1 MIIRC
6 QRPFLVKFPFILVI
20 IFSLGFVIY
29 DKPDGINTPIQQQ
42 KPVKPTTMV
51 QKNDSLKNSIVDYG
65 IEFLGTPYVAAG
77 SGKDGFDC
85 SGFVYFV
92 FRHFNIK
99 VPRTTADFQNFGQE
113 IPVEHV
119 QKGDLL
125 LFLSPSR
132 NVIGHIGIVTIDNG
146 WCSQFIHASS
156 GHEMKVILTDLA
168 KPSYTRRFVKAI
180 RVI

>member
-1 MIIRC
+1 MIKRR
-6 QRPFLVKFPFILVI
+6 QLPFFGKFALKLLI

-29 DKPDGINTPIQQQ
+29 EKLDAINTPVQLPEPATPMAALQ
-42 KPVKPTTMV
+42 KD
-51 QKNDSLKNSIVDYG
+51 NSLKNSIVDYG
-65 IEFLGTPYVAAG
+65 IEFLGTPYVIAG
-77 SGKDGFDC
+77 SGEDGFDC

-113 IPVEHV
+113 IPVENV

-125 LFLSPSR
+125 LFLSPTR
-132 NVIGHIGIVTIDNG
+132 NVVGHIGIVTRENG
-146 WCSQFIHASS
+146 RESQFIHASS
-156 GHEMKVILTDLA
+156 GPEMKVIFTDLS